1 MKYILLKNIF
11 FPSSGKEPEMIIPK
25 MVLFFS
31 NSLTSFFFFYESQNK
46 TFYLVNFDLQI
57 FFSDFIFKVKT

>member
-1 MKYILLKNIF
+1 MKYILFKNIF
-11 FPSSGKEPEMIIPK
+11 FPSSGKEPEMFIPK

-46 TFYLVNFDLQI
+46 TFYLVKF
-57 FFSDFIFKVKT
+57 